1 MKKESIYLVLAFFI
15 LCAHSLYAN
24 KSVRLASPNG
34 KIKVSLA
41 LDKNSPVYS
50 VTFNKQTLIQDSPLT
65 LTFDN
70 GGVRGKCKDQQTRV
84 QHERRDLRI
93 DRR

>member
-34 KIKVSLA
+34 KIKFSLA

-70 GGVRGKCKDQQTRV
+70 GAFRGKCKDQQTRV
-84 QHERRDLRI
+84 QHEGRDLRN
-93 DRR
+93 

>member
-34 KIKVSLA
+34 KIKFSLA

-50 VTFNKQTLIQDSPLT
+50 LSLI
-65 LTFDN
+65 
-70 GGVRGKCKDQQTRV
+70 
-84 QHERRDLRI
+84 HI
-93 DRR
+93 